1 VHVSDQLI
9 AVLREIGMEA
19 ALSPYGMAYGIEPG
33 LGMDEFSPCGP
44 TRVVELRKSTVE
56 TYELTPEDFGLKP
69 VAFGRIASR
78 STARENARI
87 IMGVLQGQYD
97 CPEADYFCMNA
108 ASALY
113 ISDFAKNYAEGFVMA
128 KDALTRG
135 KAYEKL
141 LQLKEFQGN
150 AQNNCTNKA

>member
-1 VHVSDQLI
+1 
-9 AVLREIGMEA
+9 
-19 ALSPYGMAYGIEPG
+19 
-33 LGMDEFSPCGP
+33 
-44 TRVVELRKSTVE
+44 VE

-78 STARENARI
+78 STARKNARI
-87 IMGVLQGQYD
+87 IMDVLQGLYD
-97 CPEADYFCMNA
+97 CPESDYFCMNA
-108 ASALY
+108 AAALY
-113 ISDFAKNYAEGFVMA
+113 ISDYAKNYADGFSMA
-128 KDALTRG
+128 KDALIRG